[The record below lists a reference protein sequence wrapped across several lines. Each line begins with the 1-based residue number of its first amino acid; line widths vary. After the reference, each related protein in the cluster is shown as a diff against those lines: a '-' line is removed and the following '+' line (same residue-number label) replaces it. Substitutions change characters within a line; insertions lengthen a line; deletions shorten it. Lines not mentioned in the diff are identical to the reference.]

1 VSEIQLDSYRKIF
14 TSVGLIGIM
23 LFASP
28 TIVALIVP
36 PSGQQF
42 SELYILGPSQ
52 TLDNIP
58 TNVVSGV
65 RYLVYL
71 GVGNELGHSQ
81 YYKLYVKV
89 GSQNDSIPNLEF
101 RQPSNLPP
109 LYEYNLFLQDG
120 EKWQEP
126 LTFEVQ
132 HITLINGISSIDKMI
147 FNGIEYSID
156 KSSSWNT
163 NKTGFYYS
171 LIFELWIYNSAL
183 GVLQYHDRFVSLEL
197 NMTRA

>member
-1 VSEIQLDSYRKIF
+1 
-14 TSVGLIGIM
+14 M

-36 PSGQQF
+36 PAGQQF

-58 TNVVSGV
+58 FNVVSGV

-71 GVGNELGHSQ
+71 GVGNELGYSQ

-89 GSQNDSIPNLEF
+89 GSQNDSMPNLEF
-101 RQPSNLPP
+101 GHPSTLPP
-109 LYEYNLFLQDG
+109 LYEYNLFMRDG
-120 EKWQEP
+120 EKWQTP
-126 LTFEVQ
+126 LTFEAKS
-132 HITLINGISSIDKMI
+132 IAFDNGVSSISGMI
-147 FNGIEYSID
+147 FNGVDYSID

-171 LIFELWIYNSAL
+171 LIFELWIYNSTL
-183 GVLQYHDRFVSLEL
+183 GVSQYHDRFVSLAI
-197 NMTRA
+197 NMTMA

>member
-1 VSEIQLDSYRKIF
+1 MSEIQLDSYRKIF
-14 TSVGLIGIM
+14 TAIGLIGIM

-28 TIVALIVP
+28 TIVALIVLP
-36 PSGQQF
+36 AGQQF
-42 SELYILGPSQ
+42 SELYILGSNH

-58 TNVVSGV
+58 FNVVSGV

-71 GVGNELGHSQ
+71 GVGNEFSHSQ

-89 GSQNDSIPNLEF
+89 GGQNDSMPNLAF
-101 RQPSNLPP
+101 GKPSTLLP
-109 LYEYNLFLQDG
+109 LYEYNLFLRGG
-120 EKWQEP
+120 EKWQAP

-132 HITLINGISSIDKMI
+132 NIKFINGVSSIDKMI
-147 FNGIEYSID
+147 FNEVDYSID

-171 LIFELWIYNSAL
+171 LIFELWIYNSTL
-183 GVLQYHDRFVSLEL
+183 GVSQYHNRFVSLAI
-197 NMTRA
+197 NMTMA